1 MKKVLCINAGGV
13 GNLHGVR
20 MRRLTQ
26 ALEADLTHY
35 DLDRTVNRLV
45 QIQTVLKLVKS
56 QKWDLVYQESSG
68 IGAGAALILARLLW
82 KQPFI
87 VSSGDPIGGFFHV
100 TKGALMGQ
108 FFGLYEKL
116 LYRCCTAFVGWTP
129 YLTGSALLLGAKR
142 SVTIEGAVDLD
153 VFTRYDDARRRELKQ
168 AYGIPEDHLVCG
180 VVGSLNWN
188 ELRQYCYGRELVESL
203 KYLKRDDVS
212 FLIVGDGTGRAK
224 LEAAIPE
231 GLKDRVVFTGRVPEA
246 EVAQAMN
253 AMDIGFV
260 TQSLDRL
267 GMYRLTTK
275 LPEYLACGLGIAMSP
290 IPGFYDYVN
299 EAGWPLPACHPATDT
314 FHQDCAA
321 WLDGLSWDDVKAK
334 SEAAV
339 HIAAERF
346 DYELIRPRFQRFVQS
361 LMAR

>member
-1 MKKVLCINAGGV
+1 M
-13 GNLHGVR
+13 
-20 MRRLTQ
+20 
-26 ALEADLTHY
+26 
-35 DLDRTVNRLV
+35 
-45 QIQTVLKLVKS
+45 
-56 QKWDLVYQESSG
+56 
-68 IGAGAALILARLLW
+68 
-82 KQPFI
+82 
-87 VSSGDPIGGFFHV
+87 
-100 TKGALMGQ
+100 
-108 FFGLYEKL
+108 
-116 LYRCCTAFVGWTP
+116 GWTP
-129 YLTGSALLLGAKR
+129 YLTGAALEMGAR
-142 SVTIEGAVDLD
+142 RGVTIEGAADLD
-153 VFTRYDDARRRELKQ
+153 IFTRHSDSCRSALKQ
-168 AYGIPEDHLVCG
+168 SYGIPEDHLVCG

-231 GLKDRVVFTGRVPEA
+231 DLKHRVVFTGRLPET

-299 EAGWPLPACHPATDT
+299 EAGWPLPGHHPATDI
-314 FHQDCAA
+314 FHRECAA
-321 WLDGLSWDDVKAK
+321 WLDGLAWDDVKAK
-334 SEAAV
+334 SNAAV
-339 HIAAERF
+339 HVAAERF
-346 DYELIRPRFQRFVQS
+346 DYELIRPRFQRFVQALIMS
-361 LMAR
+361 